1 MPSDTGVKGA
11 GPRTFTEGQEKKPL
25 TDDDKGHSDGVGQ
38 QVATH
43 GLPVLAI
50 AFAKEANQ
58 RVQLVFAQ
66 ALWTMNN
73 RLKP

>member
-1 MPSDTGVKGA
+1 MPSDMEVRRA
-11 GPRTFTEGQEKKPL
+11 GPRTFTGGQCL
-25 TDDDKGHSDGVGQ
+25 TDDDEGHSDGIGQ

-43 GLPVLAI
+43 RLPVLAI

-66 ALWTMNN
+66 ALWIVNTT
-73 RLKP
+73 LKP

>member
-1 MPSDTGVKGA
+1 M
-11 GPRTFTEGQEKKPL
+11 EHL
-25 TDDDKGHSDGVGQ
+25 TNDDKGHSDGIGQ

-66 ALWTMNN
+66 ALWTVNTT
-73 RLKP
+73 LKP